1 MQISNSH
8 WIDPLQPLYD
18 KAPLSLPGWRHKQ
31 LLHSNSHST
40 LTLVQNK
47 NHQLAVTKQ
56 FHYDA
61 NRLSDSQIQDFIDAV
76 DKIRAIK
83 NPKFVRID
91 HAGLYKGSFY
101 LLMEYLPSP
110 NLAEKLLHESDHS
123 ILQRLDLF
131 REITLCLKAI
141 HDANLLHRDLKPS
154 NIMFRDNGELILVD
168 CGIENQWLVK
178 AGYISEGEVHCTP
191 SYVSPERAAGDACTI
206 QSDIY
211 SLGII
216 LYELI
221 TFCKPY
227 EAGTSLDLIK
237 KHALAKIPLLPKP
250 FTPLQDALA
259 CMLAKHPEDR
269 YRNIQTF
276 LWDYDERVLQL
287 GNLNA

>member
-1 MQISNSH
+1 MQTSTSDWLNTS
-8 WIDPLQPLYD
+8 QPFYED
-18 KAPLSLPGWRHKQ
+18 TPISLPGWRLKR
-31 LLHSNSHST
+31 LLHANSHST

-47 NHQLAVTKQ
+47 NCQLAVIKQ

-61 NRLSDSQIQDFIDAV
+61 DALSDSQIQDFIEAV
-76 DKIRAIK
+76 DRIRAIK

-91 HAGLYKGSFY
+91 NAGLYEGTFY

-110 NLAEKLLHESDHS
+110 SLAETLLQNPSVN
-123 ILQRLDLF
+123 IKQRLDWF
-131 REITLCLKAI
+131 RDIALCLQSL
-141 HDANLLHRDLKPS
+141 HDADLLHRDLKPS

-168 CGIENQWLVK
+168 CGIENQWLIN

-191 SYVSPERAAGDACTI
+191 SYVSPEHAAGEICTI

-237 KHALAKIPLLPKP
+237 KHALAKVPLLPKS
-250 FTPLQDALA
+250 FAPLQDSLE
-259 CMLAKHPEDR
+259 CMLAKHPDDR

-276 LWDYDERVLQL
+276 LWDFDERYQKL
-287 GNLNA
+287 GNLTI